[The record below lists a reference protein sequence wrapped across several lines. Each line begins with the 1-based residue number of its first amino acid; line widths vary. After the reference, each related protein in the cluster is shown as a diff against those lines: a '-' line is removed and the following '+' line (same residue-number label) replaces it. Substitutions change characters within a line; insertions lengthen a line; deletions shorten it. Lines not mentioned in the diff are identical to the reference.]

1 MNTPII
7 TIMLIVSVSIGLIGL
22 VVFLWGLRSGQF
34 DDSVKITHGALFDSQ
49 EDLNLAYQSSLKSTL
64 TTTKSKGEQ
73 MSENMTKLAIIGAG
87 PGGIGAAIEAK
98 IAGID
103 SILFEKTATHNAT
116 LNKFYK
122 DGKRV
127 DRDYKG
133 DKIELNGAID
143 FSDSNKEAT
152 LKMFGNL
159 LEKHQINVAYQNDI
173 ESVIADDKN
182 GGGFVINT
190 SGGKSYTAQ
199 CVIIAIGKMG
209 QPNKPSYKIP
219 SSILRQVN
227 YNANSV
233 QEGEKLLIVGGGN
246 SAVEYACEFAKSN
259 DTTLNYRRSE
269 FTRINDTNAKELESI
284 MSNGKLKTKL
294 GIDIESISDENGKI
308 NAHFTDGSVEA
319 YDRAIYAIGGSSPVD
334 FLKKCHIK
342 LDENNLPIVDENLQS
357 SVKGVFV
364 IGDILFK
371 SGASIAC
378 ALYQAQKVVACVAP
392 KLA

>member
-1 MNTPII
+1 MNTPIL
-7 TIMLIVSVSIGLIGL
+7 TIMLIVSVAIGLIGL

-34 DDSVKITHGALFDSQ
+34 DDSVKITHGALFDTQ
-49 EDLNLAYQSSLKSTL
+49 DDLNLAYQASIKSN
-64 TTTKSKGEQ
+64 KGAT
-73 MSENMTKLAIIGAG
+73 MSENTTYKLAIIGAG
-87 PGGIGAAIEAK
+87 PGGIGASIEAK
-98 IAGID
+98 LAGID
-103 SILFEKTATHNAT
+103 SLILFEKTATHNAT

-152 LKMFGNL
+152 LEMFGGL
-159 LEKHQINVAYQNDI
+159 LSKHNINVAYQNDI
-173 ESVIADDKN
+173 ESIVANTEGEAND
-182 GGGFVINT
+182 FTINT
-190 SGGKSYTAQ
+190 SGGKSYQAQ
-199 CVIIAIGKMG
+199 AVIIAIGKMG

-269 FTRINDTNAKELESI
+269 FARINDTNAKELESTI
-284 MSNGKLKTKL
+284 ASGKLKTKL
-294 GIDIESISDENGKI
+294 GIDIESLSDENNKI
-308 NAHFTDGSVEA
+308 NAHFTDGSVEEF
-319 YDRAIYAIGGSSPVD
+319 DRAIYAIGGSSPVD
-334 FLKKCHIK
+334 FLKKCHID
-342 LDENNLPIVDENLQS
+342 LDENSLPIVDENLQS

-378 ALYQAQKVVACVAP
+378 ALSQAQKVIAHIAP

>member
-49 EDLNLAYQSSLKSTL
+49 EDLNLAYQSSLKSSL
-64 TTTKSKGEQ
+64 TTTKPKGEQ
-73 MSENMTKLAIIGAG
+73 MSENTTKLAIIGAG

-133 DKIELNGAID
+133 DKIKLNGAID

-152 LKMFGNL
+152 LEMFGDL

-173 ESVIADDKN
+173 ESVVADDKN
-182 GGGFVINT
+182 GSNFLINT
-190 SGGKSYTAQ
+190 SGGKSYIAQ
-199 CVIIAIGKMG
+199 SVIIAIGKMG

-233 QEGEKLLIVGGGN
+233 QAGEKLLIVGGGN
-246 SAVEYACEFAKSN
+246 SAVEYACEFARSN

-269 FTRINDTNAKELESI
+269 FARINDTNAKELESV
-284 MSNGKLKTKL
+284 MSSGKLKTKL
-294 GIDIESISDENGKI
+294 GIDIESLSDENGKI

-334 FLKKCHIK
+334 FLKKCNIK
-342 LDENNLPIVDENLQS
+342 LDENNLPIVDEHLQS

-378 ALYQAQKVVACVAP
+378 ALSQAQKVVAFIAP

>member
-49 EDLNLAYQSSLKSTL
+49 EDLNLAYQSSLKSSL
-64 TTTKSKGEQ
+64 TTTKPKGEQ
-73 MSENMTKLAIIGAG
+73 MSENTTKLAIIGAG

-133 DKIELNGAID
+133 DKIKLNGAID
-143 FSDSNKEAT
+143 FSDNNKEAT
-152 LKMFGNL
+152 LEMFGDL

-173 ESVIADDKN
+173 ESVVADDKN
-182 GGGFVINT
+182 GSNFLINT
-190 SGGKSYTAQ
+190 SGGKSYFAKS
-199 CVIIAIGKMG
+199 VIIAIGKMG

-233 QEGEKLLIVGGGN
+233 QAGEKLLIVGGGN

-269 FTRINDTNAKELESI
+269 FARINDTNAKELESV
-284 MSNGKLKTKL
+284 MSSGKLKTKL
-294 GIDIESISDENGKI
+294 GIDIESLSDENGKI

-334 FLKKCHIK
+334 FLKKCNIK
-342 LDENNLPIVDENLQS
+342 LDENNLPIVDEHLQS

-378 ALYQAQKVVACVAP
+378 ALSQAQKVVAFIAP